1 MRMRLFALCLP
12 LLLAACS
19 RQGTPPEGASAAAPT
34 VAAGEAPVGTTE
46 IMPAHVMLATKLE
59 ETADAGAPADDLHG
73 KVVLHVGDSMVGGHQ
88 GLTKFLE
95 AKFVA
100 AGAKFVR
107 DWKVSEQVVSFDKSK
122 RLRELLDKHKPDIVI
137 ITLGANDVFVPYPQA
152 LAPNVQ
158 HIAKRIA
165 PRQCVWMGPPTWK
178 PDTGIVEVIRSN
190 AAPCRFFDGSGLKL
204 DRGKDG
210 IHPNDKGGAAW
221 ANAFWQFYRGAAQ
234 AEADAAAPSSP

>member
-1 MRMRLFALCLP
+1 MRIRHHALTLCLV
-12 LLLAACS
+12 LAACS
-19 RQGTPPEGASAAAPT
+19 RRGTPPEGASAATPT
-34 VAAGEAPVGTTE
+34 VAAADTPVGTAET
-46 IMPAHVMLATKLE
+46 MPAHITLATKIE
-59 ETADAGAPADDLHG
+59 DAPDAGATATDDLHG

-137 ITLGANDVFVPYPQA
+137 ITLGANDVFVPYPQS

-158 HIAKRIA
+158 RIAKRIA
-165 PRQCVWMGPPTWK
+165 PRECVWMGPPTWK

-190 AAPCRFFDGSGLKL
+190 ASPCRFFDGSSLKL

-221 ANAFWQFYRGAAQ
+221 ANAFWQFYRGTAH
-234 AEADAAAPSSP
+234 AEADAAAP